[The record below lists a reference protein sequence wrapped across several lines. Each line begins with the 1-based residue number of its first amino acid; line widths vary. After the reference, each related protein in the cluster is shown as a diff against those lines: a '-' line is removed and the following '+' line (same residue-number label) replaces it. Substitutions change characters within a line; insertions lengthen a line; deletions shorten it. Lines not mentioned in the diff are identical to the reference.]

1 MVANTPKE
9 NILCTF
15 ISRKSR
21 SCVASASAV
30 SLLPSSGIISLR
42 PSPLTSLPTSE
53 VHPRTAGAL
62 ECASPLHELELQWHC
77 LLNFVHWSPW
87 DKQLLLRC
95 LLAQC
100 WTKLLEPH
108 PQSRSGPGCCPGPL
122 PFSVF
127 KKHPG
132 CARETVS
139 SRTEARRC
147 WAIEYRKQFVSA
159 TGVNNMEYVVII

>member
-1 MVANTPKE
+1 MVSNTPKE
-9 NILCTF
+9 NILCPF
-15 ISRKSR
+15 VSWKSR
-21 SCVASASAV
+21 SSVASASAV

-62 ECASPLHELELQWHC
+62 ECASPLHALELQWRC
-77 LLNFVHWSPW
+77 LLNIGHWSPW
-87 DKQLLLRC
+87 DEQLLLRC

-108 PQSRSGPGCCPGPL
+108 PQSRFGPGAAPVRCPSM
-122 PFSVF
+122 FSKNIRDAPEQQF
-127 KKHPG
+127 LQ
-132 CARETVS
+132 A
-139 SRTEARRC
+139 EARC
-147 WAIEYRKQFVSA
+147 CCAIEYRKQFVSA